1 MLQYR
6 CFTRLSRGF
15 TAALTTLLFVGV
27 GVVFTP
33 APAGATVAGFVDVD
47 PNAYYADPVA
57 WSVQNNITGILGDR
71 FQPDRPA
78 TRGETATWLWRMHEQ
93 PTAPDA
99 DAFTDVS
106 TQQSDAVAWLLHAGI
121 TTGTSATTFSPNNG
135 LTRGQ
140 IAAFLWR
147 LASEP
152 TAQPHAFTDVTAG
165 WQQTPVAW
173 LATTGITTGVSP
185 TTFSPNNGLTRA
197 QLITFLY
204 RYSNRSAAARGT
216 TITVPTNAPDGG
228 CASEVPKGIYQWE
241 RCAWFD
247 YRENPTYHYALSDTE
262 ARALIQQIWDEVH
275 VRGKPSRPPTSALVP
290 AGTSC
295 ATATGTGIIIG
306 CYQHTEHNIRR
317 LDAFN
322 DTLLHEV
329 AHALISGHPTITSCA
344 SATTNDAYQTCVHN
358 DLFRCVA
365 DHLYSRYAGIPAAGV
380 CGTAPESSGE
390 ASNSYEWA
398 TRRGS
403 GGDLYAYVDAD
414 WHTRESPY
422 EDDWAAVLVRCSN
435 EETLD
440 VYLSFGSGYLG
451 GLDRISVSHEFY
463 PGEYWDWDDETQD
476 AYTER
481 NTVHGHWFEAIDNKG
496 AFMPSALIG
505 RFVEL
510 ALTHDFVYL
519 SVEQFDGTEFGGFN
533 FGLSGAGSHIQA
545 VVDECGG
552 TPPPWNEL
560 RNDNNEY
567 VVYVEAAWHDRT
579 SPYDNTVPSLNAVCG
594 RDGAVDIFLWLEA
607 GYLAGQYRLDNRIP
621 VTYVIF
627 PYDWVNWDQQRR
639 QSHFDAHAVDTLW
652 HESTTNESAFLPA
665 SGIEAFVNS
674 ATNPGE
680 LLMIVEDFDG
690 DEFGRFLFD
699 THGLD
704 GSLRAVTRQCG
715 WKWTDD

>member
-1 MLQYR
+1 MGNS
-6 CFTRLSRGF
+6 FEGK
-15 TAALTTLLFVGV
+15 
-27 GVVFTP
+27 
-33 APAGATVAGFVDVD
+33 FVDG
-47 PNAYYADPVA
+47 AGEEAE
-57 WSVQNNITGILGDR
+57 
-71 FQPDRPA
+71 PDGGRQ
-78 TRGETATWLWRMHEQ
+78 GN
-93 PTAPDA
+93 
-99 DAFTDVS
+99 
-106 TQQSDAVAWLLHAGI
+106 SD
-121 TTGTSATTFSPNNG
+121 
-135 LTRGQ
+135 
-140 IAAFLWR
+140 
-147 LASEP
+147 
-152 TAQPHAFTDVTAG
+152 
-165 WQQTPVAW
+165 
-173 LATTGITTGVSP
+173 LATTVLTRKFATGVSP
-185 TTFSPNNGLTRA
+185 MTFSPNNGLTRA

-262 ARALIQQIWDEVH
+262 ARALIQQI
-275 VRGKPSRPPTSALVP
+275 
-290 AGTSC
+290 
-295 ATATGTGIIIG
+295 
-306 CYQHTEHNIRR
+306 
-317 LDAFN
+317 
-322 DTLLHEV
+322 
-329 AHALISGHPTITSCA
+329 
-344 SATTNDAYQTCVHN
+344 
-358 DLFRCVA
+358 
-365 DHLYSRYAGIPAAGV
+365 
-380 CGTAPESSGE
+380 
-390 ASNSYEWA
+390 
-398 TRRGS
+398 
-403 GGDLYAYVDAD
+403 
-414 WHTRESPY
+414 
-422 EDDWAAVLVRCSN
+422 
-435 EETLD
+435 
-440 VYLSFGSGYLG
+440 
-451 GLDRISVSHEFY
+451 
-463 PGEYWDWDDETQD
+463 WDDETQD

-567 VVYVEAAWHDRT
+567 VVYVEAARHDRT
-579 SPYDNTVPSLNAVCG
+579 SPYDNTVPSLNAVCR

-639 QSHFDAHAVDTLW
+639 QSHFNAHAVDTLW
-652 HESTTNESAFLPA
+652 HESTPNESAFLPA